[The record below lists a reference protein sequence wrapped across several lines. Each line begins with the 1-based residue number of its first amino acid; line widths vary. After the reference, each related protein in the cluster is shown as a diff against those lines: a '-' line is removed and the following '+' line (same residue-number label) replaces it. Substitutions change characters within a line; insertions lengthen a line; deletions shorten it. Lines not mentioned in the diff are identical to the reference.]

1 MKKINIGILDDELH
15 SVESLAL
22 HLDEL
27 FPDFEIVYKS
37 NKVQEAIHRLP
48 NMDIDLLFL
57 DIEMPGMN
65 GFQLLEQLKDRKFD
79 VIFITAYSEYAIQAF
94 KAKAI
99 NYLLKPIDE
108 EELEVAINKWL
119 ESYKDTSYSNKIE
132 SLIDYLKKD
141 GKMKSKISVPVMDGF
156 EFVEINDIV
165 YCQSNNNYT
174 QIHLKSGEKLTVSRT
189 LKGVEEILN
198 AYFFIRVHQSYII
211 NPNYLHKYSRSE
223 GGYLVLND
231 DIRIPISN
239 AKRSLIVNLFNS
251 LGK

>member
-1 MKKINIGILDDELH
+1 MKKIKIGILDDELH
-15 SVESLAL
+15 SVESLTL
-22 HLDEL
+22 HLEEL
-27 FPDFEIVYKS
+27 FPDFDIVYKS
-37 NKVQEAIHRLP
+37 TKVQEAISKLP
-48 NMDIDLLFL
+48 EIEIDLLFL

-65 GFQLLEQLKDRKFD
+65 GFQLLEQIQDRKFD
-79 VIFITAYSEYAIQAF
+79 VIFITAYSEYAIEAF

-108 EELEVAINKWL
+108 EELENAINKWL
-119 ESYKDTSYSNKIE
+119 ENYEDSSYSNKIE
-132 SLIDYLKKD
+132 SLIDYLKKE
-141 GKMKSKISVPVMDGF
+141 GMMKSKISVPVMDGF

-174 QIHLKSGEKLTVSRT
+174 QIYMRNGDKFIISRT

-211 NPNYLHKYSRSE
+211 NPNYLSKYSRSE
-223 GGYLVLND
+223 GGYLVLLD

-239 AKRSLIVNLFNS
+239 AKRSLIVSLFNS